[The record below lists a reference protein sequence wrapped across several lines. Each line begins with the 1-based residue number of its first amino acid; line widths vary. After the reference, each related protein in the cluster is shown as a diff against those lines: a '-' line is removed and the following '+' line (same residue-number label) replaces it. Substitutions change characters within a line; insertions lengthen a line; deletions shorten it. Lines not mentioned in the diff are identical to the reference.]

1 MESIF
6 MLNQQSGQSIVEFV
20 IASSILVFFTISI
33 PMIAKLGTVKL
44 KTEQA
49 TNYAAWRVNKG
60 IVKNEDTLSNEISQ
74 RFFARTGADVL
85 TNRNA
90 DCEDAEGQDMSG
102 KSLVNWT
109 GVQAKLENPAEKYKM
124 DLIKVTGNQLPNLKS
139 NGQSLV
145 KVQVPVN
152 FSFGEAL
159 DNLLPVSPNFTLETS
174 AATLRNTWQ
183 AHHEDEIKNNVK
195 KSSFL
200 KPYEKIQMQFNQTY
214 NAAVASMG
222 FEKKIQKDSIYKM
235 GIVPSD
241 RKEII
246 K

>member
-1 MESIF
+1 
-6 MLNQQSGQSIVEFV
+6 MLKNKHSGQSITEFV
-20 IASSILVFFTISI
+20 IASGVLVFFTISI

-60 IVKNEDTLSNEISQ
+60 LVKDEDTLSNEISQ

-90 DCEDAEGQDMSG
+90 DCDDAEGQDMSG

-109 GVQAKLENPAEKYKM
+109 SVQAKLESQSERYKL
-124 DLIKVTGNQLPNLKS
+124 DPIKTTGNLLPNLRS
-139 NGQSLV
+139 NGQSSV
-145 KVQVPVN
+145 KLQVPIN
-152 FSFGEAL
+152 FSFGPAL
-159 DNLLPVSPNFTLETS
+159 DVLIPSASNFTLESS
-174 AATLRNTWQ
+174 ATILRNTWQ
-183 AHHEDEIKNNVK
+183 ANNTEEIKNNVK

-200 KPYEKIQMQFNQTY
+200 KPYETIQKTINQTY

-222 FEKKIQKDSIYKM
+222 FEKKIQKDAIYKM
-235 GIVPSD
+235 DIVPSD
-241 RKEII
+241 RKEKIQ
-246 K
+246 